1 MKTALTLVIALITMT
16 IQSQEKASLQYLV
29 RQPKVKTTHPP
40 VVILMHGVGSNE
52 NDLFSLADQFPDNF
66 LVLSARGPL
75 TLSTG
80 RYAWFHVDFATGK
93 PVINFEEQE
102 KSRQLIAKFIS
113 EIKNIYHP
121 DNNNIYLCGF
131 SQGGI
136 MSYGVALTNPGLVKG
151 IAVMSGRLL
160 QEIRPMVQPSEEL
173 KKLNV
178 FISHG
183 VEDELLTIDY
193 ARDAKQWL
201 ENKGISPEYHE
212 YHAAHQL
219 LPQMANDMLK
229 WLGKTVN

>member
-1 MKTALTLVIALITMT
+1 MKATLTSLLTLMTMT
-16 IQSQEKASLQYLV
+16 LQSQEKASLHYMV
-29 RQPKVKTTHPP
+29 REPKIKTAHPP
-40 VVILMHGVGSNE
+40 AIILMHGVGSNE
-52 NDLFSLADQFPDNF
+52 HDLFSLADQFPDNF
-66 LVLSARGPL
+66 LVISARGPL

-102 KSRQLIAKFIS
+102 KSRQLIAKFIGEMKAKYS
-113 EIKNIYHP
+113 FDEKNIF
-121 DNNNIYLCGF
+121 LGGF

-136 MSYGVALTNPGLVKG
+136 MSYSVALTNPGLVKG

-183 VEDELLTIDY
+183 IEDELLTIDY

-201 ENKGISPEYHE
+201 ENKGITPEYHE

-219 LPQMANDMLK
+219 LPQMTADMLK
-229 WLGKTVN
+229 WLRKTSI